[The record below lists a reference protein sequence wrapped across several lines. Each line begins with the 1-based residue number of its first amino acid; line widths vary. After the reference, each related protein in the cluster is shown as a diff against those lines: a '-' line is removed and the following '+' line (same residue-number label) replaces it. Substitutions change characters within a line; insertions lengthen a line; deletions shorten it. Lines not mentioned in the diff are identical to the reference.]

1 MSNGINMTTKS
12 VKAINFDIKQE
23 LLDRYYEKSN
33 SMAYYDINKFLKDR
47 GFEHR
52 QGSGYI
58 SKDAMTVNDV
68 LSIIYDM
75 NEELPW
81 TLICIEKIDITEK
94 YTEIQDENYI
104 NNRLDSILVF
114 EEILSYGKYKANG
127 NLVRNMLIYKDLT
140 GEVPDLSNLS
150 YLYIAEENEALKDII
165 LEIKTECESQDI
177 ERQVEKYIAQ
187 SLDEDIEKDIELD
200 EDLEI

>member
-81 TLICIEKIDITEK
+81 TLICID
-94 YTEIQDENYI
+94 
-104 NNRLDSILVF
+104 
-114 EEILSYGKYKANG
+114 
-127 NLVRNMLIYKDLT
+127 
-140 GEVPDLSNLS
+140 
-150 YLYIAEENEALKDII
+150 LKDII

-187 SLDEDIEKDIELD
+187 SLDEDIEKDRELD
-200 EDLEI
+200 DDLEI